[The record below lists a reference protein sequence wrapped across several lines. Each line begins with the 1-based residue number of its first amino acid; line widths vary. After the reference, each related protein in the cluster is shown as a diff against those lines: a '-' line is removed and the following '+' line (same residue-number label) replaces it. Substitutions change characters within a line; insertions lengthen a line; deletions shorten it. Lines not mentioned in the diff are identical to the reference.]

1 MRLGRRGNDCD
12 RVICYNSVMNKKLVR
27 IMAGVSAIGMLFML
41 NYTNPVAVGA
51 VGVLVFFTMVFVL
64 IFWMMLE
71 RVEIIQTI
79 LGEKRSKQKKA
90 YWYALILSLA
100 PIFCLL
106 LRRSE
111 IELGLYSYAVV
122 VFLTALG
129 CGWVYKKE

>member
-1 MRLGRRGNDCD
+1 
-12 RVICYNSVMNKKLVR
+12 
-27 IMAGVSAIGMLFML
+27 MAGISAVGMLFML

-64 IFWMMLE
+64 IFWAMLE
-71 RVEIIQTI
+71 IVEIIQAI
-79 LGEKRSKQKKA
+79 LGGKRVKQKKA
-90 YWYALILSLA
+90 YLYALFLSLA
-100 PIFCLL
+100 PIFYLL

-111 IELGLYSYAVV
+111 IELGGYGYAVI